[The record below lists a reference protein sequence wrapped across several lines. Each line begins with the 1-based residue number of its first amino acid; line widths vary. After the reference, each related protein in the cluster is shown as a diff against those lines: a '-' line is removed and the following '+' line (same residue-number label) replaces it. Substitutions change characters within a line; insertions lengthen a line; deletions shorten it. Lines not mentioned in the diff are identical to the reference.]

1 MSVCTE
7 AMAIGNVSVSG
18 LNFFFNFLS
27 VLVTSEKL
35 IWISKGETEGP
46 NLSVSIQRSL
56 KLLYFPYVGNVPT
69 DISRSSNNSSLL

>member
-1 MSVCTE
+1 MAFSFRSFSQILLSVCTE

-18 LNFFFNFLS
+18 LNFVIFFYFLS

-35 IWISKGETEGP
+35 IWISKGETEGS

-56 KLLYFPYVGNVPT
+56 KLLYFPYVA
-69 DISRSSNNSSLL
+69 